1 MPEHFSKRNKHL
13 HANCVYNV
21 KVPQNAPT
29 ILISSG
35 ASNLRSLQATNLKCA
50 EYVDKLVQVIHAKFK
65 NDRSHRKGHFKK
77 IVRISAVC
85 ISLLCYNS
93 MSKLLP
99 YVARDT
105 GNNLL
110 VQ

>member
-1 MPEHFSKRNKHL
+1 MKSTDFQKHTQYFDL
-13 HANCVYNV
+13 F
-21 KVPQNAPT
+21 
-29 ILISSG
+29 LG

-50 EYVDKLVQVIHAKFK
+50 EYVDILVQVTHAKFN

-77 IVRISAVC
+77 IARISAVC
-85 ISLLCYNS
+85 ISLCYNS

-99 YVARDT
+99 YVGRDT

-110 VQ
+110 VQYASSCYTFRIIQP